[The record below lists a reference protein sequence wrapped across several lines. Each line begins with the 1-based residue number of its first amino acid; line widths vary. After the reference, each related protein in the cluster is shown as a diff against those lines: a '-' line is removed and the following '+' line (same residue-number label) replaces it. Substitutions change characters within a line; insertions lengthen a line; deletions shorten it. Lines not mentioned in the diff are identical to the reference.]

1 MAADRCGLR
10 PTGDMIL
17 GMTNGGWRYSLR
29 AAAVGGGLTALWLVI
44 AYVSS
49 ATVCRSSWSCVIV
62 LVYGYWAIPAVG
74 AVLAWPAA
82 RWAGLRPAWLVALL
96 GGVLGLAGLR
106 AGDSFGLSPML
117 TSLWLVPIV
126 AAAFVVA
133 AWVVVTRIPLAWRVM
148 LLVVAL
154 LPLAVAE
161 LTVGIRAAS
170 AQQDTLAQAGV
181 PLYGPDV
188 PAGFRIRNA
197 GTIGYGEHRFF
208 YRVEPTAIGTKP
220 DPATEDEASIR
231 VTVAPVSPDFA
242 PPDHCTFAGSPAEG
256 EHAPPCP
263 SVGDN
268 MWRWSNSDY
277 VTYFVRRGD
286 VGVQVERH
294 SDKVSEDMLRDVART
309 LAVRDPS
316 YFTAG

>member
-1 MAADRCGLR
+1 LWSAAD
-10 PTGDMIL
+10 GDMIL

-49 ATVCRSSWSCVIV
+49 ATVCRSSWSCVVV
-62 LVYGYWAIPAVG
+62 LVYGYWAIPAIG
-74 AVLAWPAA
+74 AVLAWPVA

-96 GGVLGLAGLR
+96 GGGLGLAGLR
-106 AGDSFGLSPML
+106 VGDSFGLSPTL

-148 LLVVAL
+148 LVVIAL
-154 LPLAVAE
+154 LPLAGAE
-161 LTVGIRAAS
+161 LTAGIRAAN
-170 AQQDTLAQAGV
+170 AKQDMLAQAGV

-188 PAGFRIRNA
+188 PAGYQIRRP
-197 GTIGYGEHRFF
+197 GTITYGQHEFF
-208 YRVEPTAIGTKP
+208 YHLEPTAIGTTP
-220 DPATEDEASIR
+220 DPTTEDKASIS
-231 VTVAPVSPDFA
+231 VVVAPMSSQFD
-242 PPDHCTFAGSPAEG
+242 PPLHCTFASSTGVG
-256 EHAPPCP
+256 DRVPPCP

-268 MWRWSNSDY
+268 LWRWSRGDY
-277 VTYFVRRGD
+277 VSYFVRRGD
-286 VGVQVERH
+286 VGVDIERT
-294 SDKVSEDMLRDVART
+294 SGQVSEDILRDVART